1 MIPKEELEKI
11 AEYAQHGVN
20 KISFTIS
27 DAFGDVLKKIEKME
41 NKNDA
46 LFKDIIGSQQELKIF
61 AAETRKDIKDVHERL
76 DKLNGQVPKQ
86 GEKIIELES
95 FTKGSVWAGSV
106 LISIILILIGVIW
119 NNSVKTVES
128 IDAHVNKVETQLTNH
143 ITK

>member
-27 DAFGDVLKKIEKME
+27 DAFNDVLRKIEKIE
-41 NKNDA
+41 NKNDVIFKEITTA
-46 LFKDIIGSQQELKIF
+46 LQELQIY
-61 AAETRKDIKDVHERL
+61 AAESKKDIKDVHERL
-76 DKLNGQVPKQ
+76 DRLNGQVPKQ

-106 LISIILILIGVIW
+106 LIGIVLILIGVIW
-119 NNSVKTVES
+119 NNSVKTVEA
-128 IDAHVNKVETQLTNH
+128 IDEHVSKVETQLTNH
-143 ITK
+143 IIK